1 MQLINYLLVAIL
13 ATAEISIQ
21 GIEGGKTISMHAD
34 DRVAILDKVIES
46 GKSGNVETDRDMH
59 VKWDEFRQLKN
70 ETDSQ
75 FDALICTDP
84 EKLRQNQ
91 AEMDRLSR
99 EVELGWTLKQ
109 EQLKELVDVLHHENY
124 TSTGLSNGNDSVEDL
139 CQGLQDYIDKA
150 NQTAWENEKPEL
162 DQHLQ
167 EVDDLEDRIDSHPC
181 PCVWGEWGEWSVCS
195 TTCEAGSTERHRV
208 IEKEAINN
216 GTECEGDAAEND
228 VCNEDVC
235 CPVNCEWGIW
245 TDWPDCPSGQNQTK
259 IRTREK
265 IAAECQGLDCQG
277 EDYERIPCSREI
289 ELFEEV
295 EALDQEVATC
305 DQNLEQALSQK
316 QELEVALETCQGEV
330 KEDVNKKNFLVT
342 LREIIAPLIVNKK
355 E

>member
-1 MQLINYLLVAIL
+1 MGVEVNTFASMQLINYLLVAIL

-91 AEMDRLSR
+91 VEMDRLSR

-150 NQTAWENEKPEL
+150 NHTAWENEKPEL

-167 EVDDLEDRIDSHPC
+167 EVEDLEDRIDSHPC

-216 GTECEGDAAEND
+216 GTECEGDAAE
-228 VCNEDVC
+228 
-235 CPVNCEWGIW
+235 
-245 TDWPDCPSGQNQTK
+245 
-259 IRTREK
+259 
-265 IAAECQGLDCQG
+265 CQGLDCQG
-277 EDYERIPCSREI
+277 DDYERIPCSREI

-342 LREIIAPLIVNKK
+342 LREIIAPLVNRK
-355 E
+355 EEKEKHIGTAT